1 MKHRKKGIV
10 FILALSLCLSSVFTG
25 VGNRTAKAAD
35 FYSGDW
41 HCLEEDDGTISVYYY
56 GNASEIEV
64 PATIEGKK
72 VSRIGN
78 LAFRE
83 CENLVRV
90 TVPEGVTTLNTQAF
104 SGCDDLVSVT
114 LPESLQEIGSC
125 AFEGCSSLTELH
137 IPSGVKTIRNSILI
151 GCSSLRRLTV
161 SEENTVYSGTNGCN
175 AIIKPKGEILIAA
188 CSTTDLPEDIVEIG
202 DGAFS
207 PCADMTSITLPESL
221 WTIGSEAFSG
231 CRSLE
236 SLRIPANT
244 TNFGTRMF
252 DGCTNLKELTVA
264 EDNVSYE
271 SRNCNAII
279 QKGSNYLE
287 AGCSGT
293 VIPEGITKIYAN
305 AFHGCDGLERIEI
318 PDGITC
324 IDRATFYD
332 CSGLKE
338 IRISS
343 DVTEIASNAFC
354 GCSSLESIS
363 LPENITKIDNY
374 VFSGCHS
381 LETVGIPSGVTTIA
395 CGAFQDCR
403 SLRRIVLPDGLT
415 TIESSAFA
423 DCTALEEIAIP
434 SGVTKLESRLFQ
446 GCSALKNFVVPSGV
460 TSIGAYVFEGS
471 GLETIEISETVTN
484 ISEDAFFISF
494 ILYKSKG
501 CENLREIKVSEDN
514 PKYDSRDNCNALIE
528 TATDT
533 LLIGCNGTTIPEGIK
548 TINMY
553 AFWGSRSLE
562 SIEIP
567 ASVTRVEGHIFTKCS
582 NLKTITV
589 AEGNTKYESRNCNGI
604 IDKDTNALIAACS
617 TTKIPENISTI
628 LAAYSGCDS
637 ITSFRVPSH
646 IRRIQD
652 LSFRCCTGL
661 TSVIIPDGVT
671 ELGPY
676 AFSFCINLKRIKVP
690 ASVTSFG
697 QGSFDTVF
705 MGCPKDMV
713 IYTTR
718 GSKIAT
724 YAEENGILY
733 TFEPMPEEE
742 MGSATPTPTPTLTPT
757 PAPTGN
763 AATPSP
769 APKATATPTGG
780 KPTASPIP
788 NVGGKTV
795 KGQKY
800 NVGNNR
806 YKVTSASSGKK
817 TVEYVNVRKKN
828 VKSVVVPKT
837 VKISGESYKVTS
849 VAQNAFA
856 NHKKLKSVTVGANV
870 KTIGKGAFS
879 GCKNLKKITLRADR
893 MKSVGK
899 NALKGVE
906 KNAVIKVPKGRKKA
920 YKKLFTAKTG
930 FKKTM
935 KLV

>member
-1 MKHRKKGIV
+1 MV

-41 HCLEEDDGTISVYYY
+41 HCLEQDDGTVSVYYC

-64 PATIEGKK
+64 PATIDGKK
-72 VSRIGN
+72 VSIIGT
-78 LAFRE
+78 LAFKE
-83 CENLVRV
+83 CENPVRV
-90 TVPEGVTTLNTQAF
+90 TVPEGVTTLNSQAF
-104 SGCDDLVSVT
+104 SGCSNLVSVT
-114 LPESLQEIGSC
+114 LPESLEKIGSC
-125 AFEGCSSLTELH
+125 AFEGCSSLTELN
-137 IPSGVKTIRNSILI
+137 IPSGVKTIGDSILI

-175 AIIKPKGEILIAA
+175 AIIKPNGKILIAA
-188 CSTTDLPEDIVEIG
+188 CNTTDLPEDIVEIG

-305 AFHGCDGLERIEI
+305 AFHGCDGLERIDI
-318 PDGITC
+318 PDGITR
-324 IDRATFYD
+324 IDRATFYG

-343 DVTEIASNAFC
+343 DVTEIASNAFY
-354 GCSSLESIS
+354 GCSGMESIS

-415 TIESSAFA
+415 TLESSAFA
-423 DCTALEEIAIP
+423 DCTGLEEIAIP

-460 TSIGAYVFEGS
+460 TSIGDDVFEGS
-471 GLETIEISETVTN
+471 GLETIEISETVTK
-484 ISEDAFFISF
+484 ISEDAFFTSTIYTSP
-494 ILYKSKG
+494 G
-501 CENLREIKVSEDN
+501 CENLRQIRVSKDN

-533 LLIGCNGTTIPEGIK
+533 LLMGCNGTTIPEGIK
-548 TINMY
+548 TINKY

-567 ASVTRVEGHIFTKCS
+567 ASVTSVEGHIFTKCS

-589 AEGNTKYESRNCNGI
+589 AEGNTRYESRNCNGI
-604 IDKDTNALIAACS
+604 IDKNENALVAACS
-617 TTKIPENISTI
+617 ATKIPENISTI

-646 IRRIQD
+646 IRRIRG
-652 LSFRCCTGL
+652 LSFYRCTGL

-676 AFSFCINLKRIKVP
+676 AFSFCVNLKRIKVP

-697 QGSFDTVF
+697 QGSFHTVF
-705 MGCPKDMV
+705 LGCPKDMV
-713 IYTTR
+713 IYTTE
-718 GSKIAT
+718 GSTIAT
-724 YAEENGILY
+724 YAEENGIRY

-742 MGSATPTPTPTLTPT
+742 MGSATPAPTPTPT
-757 PAPTGN
+757 PAPTPTGN
-763 AATPSP
+763 TAAPSL
-769 APKATATPTGG
+769 APKATAAPAGTSSPT
-780 KPTASPIP
+780 P
-788 NVGGKTV
+788 NVGGKIV
-795 KGQKY
+795 RGQKY

-806 YKVTSASSGKK
+806 YKVTSASSDKK

-837 VKISGESYKVTS
+837 VKISGVSYKVTS
-849 VAQNAFA
+849 VAKNAFA

-879 GCKNLKKITLRADR
+879 GCKNLKKITLRAAR
-893 MKSVGK
+893 VKSVGK
-899 NALKGVE
+899 NALKGVK
-906 KNAVIKVPKGRKKA
+906 KNVVIKVPKGKKKA

-935 KLV
+935 KLI